1 MPNQHYYIK
10 RQPRKLCE
18 MNMKIIQSVHEKQK
32 FKSLSMHTIS
42 KRNKQLIINNL
53 LLNLFNS
60 SILVIVEQFIEQQQQ
75 QQQLCKFIF

>member
-1 MPNQHYYIK
+1 
-10 RQPRKLCE
+10 

-60 SILVIVEQFIEQQQQ
+60 SNLLVIVQQFIEQE
-75 QQQLCKFIF
+75 LLSFDVNKNSKFMCNFM